1 MTAKCDPE
9 KVTQGIKRKTRRSFS
24 AEETAMTMNG
34 GQSFSRR
41 LFAGYQAFVAGVCLV
56 SLPAHPLLFG
66 ALALLHAAAA
76 VALLWWAGR
85 PVPTRGS
92 RFGALWPWV
101 LWFVSWIE
109 IGRFTAWTGGV
120 THDASIITLD
130 LAVFRIHLHESP
142 PGSFPA
148 QVMGQI
154 MQAAYLSYY
163 FLLLGPLLVFARRS
177 RWYACERYTFAVMT
191 TYLCCF
197 LVYLLYPVLGPRALA
212 AAQAT
217 SSEGDLA
224 GLAEALRQLG
234 DSPGTAFPSS
244 HCAGALT
251 AALAA
256 GRYLERPWPRVLV
269 GWALLIT
276 VATVATGNHY
286 AIDSVCGL
294 IVAFGVYLAFIR
306 RFPPFPYT
314 TKV

>member
-1 MTAKCDPE
+1 MT
-9 KVTQGIKRKTRRSFS
+9 V
-24 AEETAMTMNG
+24 NG

-41 LFAGYQAFVAGVCLV
+41 LFAGYHVIVAGVCLG
-56 SLPAHPLLFG
+56 SLVVHPLPFG
-66 ALALLHAAAA
+66 ALALVHTGAA
-76 VALLWWAGR
+76 VALIWWATR
-85 PVPTRGS
+85 PAPARGS

-109 IGRFTAWTGGV
+109 IGRFTAWTGHG
-120 THDASIITLD
+120 THDTSIIALD
-130 LAVFRIHLHESP
+130 LAVFGVPLQESL

-148 QVMGQI
+148 PVVGEV

-163 FLLLGPLLVFARRS
+163 FLLLGPLLVLARRN
-177 RWYACERYTFAVMT
+177 RWFACERYTSAVMT
-191 TYLCCF
+191 AYLCCF
-197 LVYLLYPVLGPRALA
+197 VVYLVYPVLGPRALA

-217 SSEGDLA
+217 SSEGELA
-224 GLAEALRQLG
+224 GLAELMRQLG

-251 AALAA
+251 AALVA
-256 GRYLERPWPRVLV
+256 GRYLERPWSPVLV

-294 IVAFGVYLAFIR
+294 IVGLGVYLAFIR
-306 RFPPFPYT
+306 RFPPCAL
-314 TKV
+314 

>member
-1 MTAKCDPE
+1 MTAKRDTE
-9 KVTQGIKRKTRRSFS
+9 IVVRVIKGKTRNSFS
-24 AEETAMTMNG
+24 AEETAIPVSG
-34 GQSFSRR
+34 GQLFSRR
-41 LFAGYQAFVAGVCLV
+41 LFAGYHAFVAGVCLF
-56 SLPAHPLLFG
+56 SLLAHPLLFG

-76 VALLWWAGR
+76 VALLRWAAR
-85 PVPTRGS
+85 PAPARGS
-92 RFGALWPWV
+92 RFGALWPWG
-101 LWFVSWIE
+101 LWFLSWIE
-109 IGRFTAWTGGV
+109 IGRFTAWTGNV
-120 THDASIITLD
+120 THDASIIALD
-130 LAVFRIHLHESP
+130 LAVFGVHLHESLA
-142 PGSFPA
+142 GWIPA
-148 QVMGQI
+148 PVTGEV

-177 RWYACERYTFAVMT
+177 RWFACERYTFAVMT

-197 LVYLLYPVLGPRALA
+197 IVYLLYPVLGPRALA

-224 GLAEALRQLG
+224 GLAEVLRQLG

-256 GRYLERPWPRVLV
+256 GRYLERPWTPVLV

-276 VATVATGNHY
+276 VSTVATGNHY

-294 IVAFGVYLAFIR
+294 IVAFGVYLVFIR
-306 RFPPFPYT
+306 RFPPCAF
-314 TKV
+314 